1 MSETNKI
8 AAFFK
13 VLEASI
19 EENGFISLTLSKPK
33 DKHSLVKN
41 IYLRPI
47 LLQSEEM
54 IQMVIKYPTREETKN
69 LSVPDFL
76 AFLSLSLQSHF
87 GYAHVLLKNQE
98 GHLLVSNRG
107 FVTLKWKKT
116 TLEAFQ
122 LPIHDKEKQYLV
134 STEAPFL
141 RPLGIASAS
150 GNIIKEHYKKYK
162 QISRYIELFAPLT
175 ESLDKAKKTTIVDM
189 GCGKGYLTF
198 AMHDWMRTSGFTDVE
213 TLGIDIKS
221 DVIASNNKIGQSIGY
236 DGLEFINGTIDT
248 TEDLQ
253 PDILVALHA
262 CDTATDDALF
272 YAIQQQT
279 KIIVVAP
286 CCHKQVRKSIG
297 TNDLTN
303 SLLKYGII
311 KERFATDLTDMIRA
325 NILKYLGYQVKVME
339 FVGLEHTPKNIMI
352 TAVYNGQKNEIAL
365 EEIHS
370 WMTLFS
376 ISNHYLLDRLQI
388 SVGI

>member
-116 TLEAFQ
+116 TLEAFK
-122 LPIHDKEKQYLV
+122 LPIHDKEKQYIV
-134 STEAPFL
+134 ST
-141 RPLGIASAS
+141 
-150 GNIIKEHYKKYK
+150 
-162 QISRYIELFAPLT
+162 
-175 ESLDKAKKTTIVDM
+175 
-189 GCGKGYLTF
+189 
-198 AMHDWMRTSGFTDVE
+198 
-213 TLGIDIKS
+213 
-221 DVIASNNKIGQSIGY
+221 
-236 DGLEFINGTIDT
+236 
-248 TEDLQ
+248 
-253 PDILVALHA
+253 
-262 CDTATDDALF
+262 
-272 YAIQQQT
+272 
-279 KIIVVAP
+279 
-286 CCHKQVRKSIG
+286 
-297 TNDLTN
+297 
-303 SLLKYGII
+303 
-311 KERFATDLTDMIRA
+311 
-325 NILKYLGYQVKVME
+325 
-339 FVGLEHTPKNIMI
+339 
-352 TAVYNGQKNEIAL
+352 
-365 EEIHS
+365 
-370 WMTLFS
+370 
-376 ISNHYLLDRLQI
+376 
-388 SVGI
+388 